1 MSIIK
6 TKTTYLEMFSPP
18 QFEVGVLQT
27 GRKVIRLPLPSVGFY
42 RRLYRAIGSNFHWI
56 DRLLMPEDDL
66 RAIIQDDL
74 VDIFVLYEN
83 QEPIG
88 YSELDRRVCNE
99 IELAYFGLFPE
110 VIGQGL
116 GKYLL
121 NWTLRTAWSHRPR
134 RVWVHTCDL
143 DHPAALPNYL
153 KSGFQIYDES
163 IVEQPIFSMNS
174 TLGS

>member
-27 GRKVIRLPLPSVGFY
+27 GLKVTLLPLPSVEFY
-42 RRLYRAIGSNFHWI
+42 RRLYRVLRSKFHWT
-56 DRLLMPEDDL
+56 DRLLKLEEDL

-74 VDIFVLYEN
+74 VDIFVLYAN

-99 IELAYFGLFPE
+99 I
-110 VIGQGL
+110 
-116 GKYLL
+116 
-121 NWTLRTAWSHRPR
+121 
-134 RVWVHTCDL
+134 D
-143 DHPAALPNYL
+143 
-153 KSGFQIYDES
+153 
-163 IVEQPIFSMNS
+163 
-174 TLGS
+174 